1 MDLKLEPL
9 RTLEFFK
16 TGTFEGLSNV
26 KLDRFFQIEF
36 SENLNLTLIQFTTI
50 PWELRRFPGS
60 LILPEGL
67 SGWVNNSHHY
77 QLLMNFDF
85 EVRLGL
91 N

>member
-9 RTLEFFK
+9 RALEFFK

-60 LILPEGL
+60 LIFAGFLQG
-67 SGWVNNSHHY
+67 SADGSIIVITTNC
-77 QLLMNFDF
+77 
-85 EVRLGL
+85 
-91 N
+91 